1 MTPEKEQA
9 LQEHL
14 DAIGKIIYEET
25 EPNQLQDLETI
36 EKTVRDKI
44 QSHVSPTIGS
54 FFIKKATGTD
64 KGRKRK
70 LKSCLGKLT
79 ITEKQCQRLVVKP
92 NNQLSFNQTIEKG
105 RSAGKEKYQKLKKF
119 LGIFIVLKLKNFVLI

>member
-64 KGRKRK
+64 KRRKRK
-70 LKSCLGKLT
+70 LKSCLGKFT
-79 ITEKQCQRLVVKP
+79 ITEK
-92 NNQLSFNQTIEKG
+92 
-105 RSAGKEKYQKLKKF
+105 
-119 LGIFIVLKLKNFVLI
+119 